1 MIGFRCWHDAGK
13 RWKLNDGM
21 DVRLNVAVVCVCGR
35 GVVCCDSWRSRGWS
49 GLAMMETEG
58 GKVWVA
64 ASCTVVCLAA
74 AVGIG

>member
-1 MIGFRCWHDAGK
+1 MVGFRCWHDACKRGK
-13 RWKLNDGM
+13 LDNGM

-49 GLAMMETEG
+49 GQLMETEG

>member
-1 MIGFRCWHDAGK
+1 M
-13 RWKLNDGM
+13 
-21 DVRLNVAVVCVCGR
+21 CGR
-35 GVVCCDSWRSRGWS
+35 GVVCCDSLRSRGWS
-49 GLAMMETEG
+49 GLAIMETEG